1 MNSTQFRNLM
11 AQTFYRRTRTAINRN
26 ALADAIAT
34 LAGRACYDCPEEPVF
49 LRVARH
55 GENILIDLCD
65 PQWRVV
71 EVTPS
76 GWRILEK
83 SPVAFIRTGAMRPLP
98 LPAPAAEGSLNP
110 LWELLNVTPAQ
121 RPLLG
126 GAILN
131 SFHPDGPYFVINF
144 VGEQGSAKSCA
155 ARIQRT
161 LIDPNENP
169 LRSPPREERDLLVHA
184 ANNWCVVLDNLSGL
198 PAWLSDGLCRLATGG
213 GHSARQLYSDGEEF
227 TLAVKRPVILTGI
240 DDVATRPDLAER
252 ALQIELETIPDDRRM
267 PERELWRRFE
277 AARPVI
283 FSAILSALTCALREL
298 PNVRLDSLPRMA
310 DAALWATAG
319 ETAFGWQTGTFT
331 AAYWQNL
338 NEGAI
343 ASLDAHPVGVAL
355 RQLLDGVQRW
365 TGEAAQLLKVL
376 NDSASEELRHSQN
389 WPKTPRT
396 LSTCLRRLAQA
407 LRRAGFDLEFGRS
420 KRRTIQLCKRADFAS
435 PASPAMDAHPLAD
448 ANDAQLRLLHGEKPL
463 VEELV

>member
-1 MNSTQFRNLM
+1 
-11 AQTFYRRTRTAINRN
+11 
-26 ALADAIAT
+26 
-34 LAGRACYDCPEEPVF
+34 
-49 LRVARH
+49 
-55 GENILIDLCD
+55 
-65 PQWRVV
+65 
-71 EVTPS
+71 
-76 GWRILEK
+76 
-83 SPVAFIRTGAMRPLP
+83 
-98 LPAPAAEGSLNP
+98 
-110 LWELLNVTPAQ
+110 
-121 RPLLG
+121 
-126 GAILN
+126 
-131 SFHPDGPYFVINF
+131 
-144 VGEQGSAKSCA
+144 
-155 ARIQRT
+155 
-161 LIDPNENP
+161 
-169 LRSPPREERDLLVHA
+169 
-184 ANNWCVVLDNLSGL
+184 
-198 PAWLSDGLCRLATGG
+198 
-213 GHSARQLYSDGEEF
+213 
-227 TLAVKRPVILTGI
+227 
-240 DDVATRPDLAER
+240 
-252 ALQIELETIPDDRRM
+252 
-267 PERELWRRFE
+267 
-277 AARPVI
+277 
-283 FSAILSALTCALREL
+283 
-298 PNVRLDSLPRMA
+298 MA